1 VDRARKIALVSLL
14 LSVTIGVVLVRY
26 LNAVDA
32 GFQELRRTGTSI
44 SATVGDHKTYR
55 LTWSF
60 WEVDYTYA
68 GVSYQGLVQCD
79 EDRLTKGEQV
89 TIFVDP
95 ADPTRFIITGA
106 QQVTIVVD
114 PTDPNVQDLP
124 IVVDPTDPTRFII
137 LNPSWAADAG
147 LNSVSLA
154 DFLWLPVD
162 VLFLVALASVVVLVL
177 WFFMPEAR
185 PASAPSTGVSGRF
198 AARVRDPRVVNV
210 AAIAF
215 SAVLVL
221 WLIPSFRP
229 LACGLVLVLVA
240 FPLTRWAVG
249 QGRRAG

>member
-1 VDRARKIALVSLL
+1 MDRARKIALVSLL

-32 GFQELRRTGTSI
+32 GFQELRRTGTSV

-60 WEVDYTYA
+60 WEVEYTYA
-68 GVSYQGLVQCD
+68 GVTYQGRVQCD
-79 EDRLTKGEQV
+79 EDRLIKGELV

-95 ADPTRFIITGA
+95 ADPTHFIITGP
-106 QQVTIVVD
+106 QQVPIVVD
-114 PTDPNVQDLP
+114 PSDPNVQDLP
-124 IVVDPTDPTRFII
+124 IVVDPTDPTRLIV
-137 LNPSWAADAG
+137 LNPPWAADAA

-162 VLFLVALASVVVLVL
+162 VLFMVALASVVVLVL
-177 WFFMPEAR
+177 WFFMSSDR
-185 PASAPSTGVSGRF
+185 PAPAPSTGVGRF
-198 AARVRDPRVVNV
+198 ASRVRDPRVVNV